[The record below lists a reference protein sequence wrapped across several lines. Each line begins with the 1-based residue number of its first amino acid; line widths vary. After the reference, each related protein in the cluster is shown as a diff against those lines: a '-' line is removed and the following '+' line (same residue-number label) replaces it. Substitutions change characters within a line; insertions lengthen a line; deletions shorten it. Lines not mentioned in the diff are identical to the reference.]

1 MSKYKQV
8 RGALGERYEAGD
20 TVYLAE
26 IQDSGADGFYARACW
41 TGAQHAMYT
50 KNLSN
55 VETLRGWCG
64 STEGVSVTALGA
76 GTVVRNLGEVI
87 TGDYAGY
94 TLLKV
99 RV

>member
-1 MSKYKQV
+1 MQV
-8 RGALGERYEAGD
+8 RGALDACYKVGD

-26 IQDSGADGFYARACW
+26 VEDSGTDGFYEKACW
-41 TGAQHAMYT
+41 TSAQHVMYT
-50 KNLSN
+50 KNLSG

-64 STEGVSVTALGA
+64 STGGVSITALSA
-76 GTVVRNLGEVI
+76 ATVVRNLGEVL
-87 TGDYAGY
+87 TRDYAGY